1 MQNDEKPSKPTSFL
15 HLLKKLAYRLML
27 VTGGLAGVVVLFWVV
42 VLLYEAY
49 GDYQRLSYMTSDNCS
64 KHDSLTQICEAEAGL
79 LYLRRVDIDNKRISV
94 ADIADDAEWDS
105 HRYGYEVFWFEPC
118 EEGVEIETAESWS
131 DGKPVTLTC
140 ATKPHLYLSSPP
152 PSRIQVSFTAAA
164 QTIAGFDSNGFSI
177 SHDYSNTDYSPL
189 LRKHALTST
198 DIKKARKARLE
209 QEAEER
215 KVQLQKEAEE
225 RKVQLQKE
233 AKEQKARKQREAKKQ
248 KLRKE
253 REASLAKAKMECEQ
267 ENQAALLKHEDAFV
281 LAHKKFKEADWGH
294 RTTLNTLRAGCSRDP
309 YTSNINWKDKYLACN
324 DLRLV
329 LRNTSEYK
337 IASIRV
343 GWERKKWSCQSRPSS
358 YRMIFNLE
366 PGETESLDTYLQGV
380 RMQDSFRINKQT
392 FCMKLSDVSL
402 VPKKFV
408 PKKC

>member
-105 HRYGYEVFWFEPC
+105 HRYGYEIFWFEPC

-131 DGKPVTLTC
+131 DGKPVTFIC

-152 PSRIQVSFTAAA
+152 PSRIQVSFTAAV
-164 QTIAGFDSNGFSI
+164 QTIVEFDSNGFSM
-177 SHDYSNTDYSPL
+177 SHDYRDTDYSPL

-198 DIKKARKARLE
+198 DIKKARKVRLE

-215 KVQLQKEAEE
+215 KL
-225 RKVQLQKE
+225 QLQKE
-233 AKEQKARKQREAKKQ
+233 AKEQKARKQREAEKEAKKQ

-253 REASLAKAKMECEQ
+253 REARLAKAKMECEQ

-281 LAHKKFKEADWGH
+281 LAHKKFKEAYWGH
-294 RTTLNTLRAGCSRDP
+294 RTTRNTLTAGCSGQP
-309 YTSNINWKDKYLACN
+309 YTVKSYSGDKQYLACN

-329 LRNTSEYK
+329 LRNTSEFR

-343 GWERKKWSCQSRPSS
+343 GWDKKGACQSRPT
-358 YRMIFNLE
+358 RHKMIYNLD
-366 PGETESLDTYLQGV
+366 PGEIESMDTYLLDV
-380 RMQDSFRINKQT
+380 RMQDSFRINRQT
-392 FCMKLSDVSL
+392 FCMKISDVSL
-402 VPKKFV
+402 VPKRFV

>member
-27 VTGGLAGVVVLFWVV
+27 VTGGLAGVVVLFWAAF
-42 VLLYEAY
+42 LLYEAY

-94 ADIADDAEWDS
+94 TDIADDAEWDS

-118 EEGVEIETAESWS
+118 EEGVEIETGESWS

-164 QTIAGFDSNGFSI
+164 QTIADFDSNGFSI
-177 SHDYSNTDYSPL
+177 SHDYSDTDYSPL
-189 LRKHALTST
+189 LRKHALTRT

-215 KVQLQKEAEE
+215 KVQLQKEA
-225 RKVQLQKE
+225 KKE
-233 AKEQKARKQREAKKQ
+233 KLRIEKKAR
-248 KLRKE
+248 
-253 REASLAKAKMECEQ
+253 LAKAKMECEQ
-267 ENQAALLKHEDAFV
+267 ENEAALLKHEDNFV
-281 LAHKKFKEADWGH
+281 LAHKKLERAVWNH
-294 RTTLNTLRAGCSRDP
+294 RTTADTLTAGCAGKP
-309 YTSNINWKDKYLACN
+309 YETPIIWQGRHLVCD

-329 LRNTSEYK
+329 LRNTSEYR

-343 GWERKKWSCQSRPSS
+343 GWDDRGSCQSRPEK
-358 YRMIFNLE
+358 YKLIYNLD

-380 RMQDSFRINKQT
+380 NMQDSFRINREK
-392 FCMKLSDVSL
+392 FCMKISNVSL
-402 VPKKFV
+402 VPKRFV